1 MLEIDKITSTS
12 ETIIE
17 FNVYK
22 SIFDKIDF
30 PVLIINL
37 KNQEILFENSS
48 FLSIDKNRIKDILAF
63 IFKSHN
69 ENNGER
75 LGQCTFDIISKQM
88 VFTIGI
94 TSFKLKENI
103 FLVFVKDISSK
114 MISQSKNTIGQFH
127 NELSMVIAE
136 IAHEVGNPISA
147 IKTTLQVLY
156 TNIDNWDIEKIKH
169 FVSITINEIERIS
182 EFLKYIKSF
191 SLDNKLNIKKHNLLE
206 IINWIIA
213 HNELYL
219 YSNKIDVSIA
229 INKDLSVYIDKNA
242 FYQVVFN
249 LIKNSVDAMD
259 EIIEKKISIVAE
271 IYNKQFIKMLFKNNG
286 KTIDVSLIKKI
297 FTPLF
302 TTNGK
307 NRGLGLPISLKF
319 MTLMNGMI
327 EAAVPKDMGAEFILY
342 IPITDTANP
351 V

>member
-1 MLEIDKITSTS
+1 MTEINELLSMD
-12 ETIIE
+12 ENIIE
-17 FNVYK
+17 IYK
-22 SIFDKIDF
+22 NIFDKIDF
-30 PVLIINL
+30 AVLIINL

-48 FLSIDKNRIKDILAF
+48 FLSIDKNRIKDILEFA
-63 IFKSHN
+63 FKSHS

-75 LGQCTFDIISKQM
+75 LGQCTFDIISEQM

-94 TSFKLKENI
+94 TSFKLKKDV

-114 MISQSKNTIGQFH
+114 MISQSKNTISQFH
-127 NELSMVIAE
+127 NELSKVIAE

-156 TNIDNWDIEKIKH
+156 SNIDNWDIEKIKH
-169 FVSITINEIERIS
+169 FVTITINEIERIS

-191 SLDNKLNIKKHNLLE
+191 SLDNKLNIEKHNLLE

-219 YSNKIDVSIA
+219 YSNKIDITISI
-229 INKDLSVYIDKNA
+229 KKEMFVYIDKNA
-242 FYQVVFN
+242 FYQVIFN
-249 LIKNSVDAMD
+249 LIKNSVDALD
-259 EIIEKKISIVAE
+259 GINEKKITILAE
-271 IYNKQFIKMLFKNNG
+271 LYNKQFIKMLFKNNG
-286 KTIDVSLIKKI
+286 KAIDVDVIKKI

-319 MTLMNGMI
+319 MTLMDGMI
-327 EAAVPKDMGAEFILY
+327 EAAVPKDIGAEFILY
-342 IPITDTANP
+342 IPITDIKNP